1 MSAFVEVL
9 SLGGTIFMTE
19 DARGESARP
28 DDDAGAR
35 LLAAVGGDVELRPR
49 ALANISS
56 SDVRPHHLRAVL
68 ESARAAVDSGAAG
81 VVLTHG
87 TDTLEETAFL
97 LDRFW
102 DREAPL
108 VVTGAMRPAS
118 APGADGPAN
127 LRDAVRAATAPSAR
141 SLGVLVVFDA
151 HAHLA
156 DRVVKASSRGV
167 SAFASEPSGPL
178 AIVGAED
185 LRLLHL
191 PLPRPARSGGLPP
204 DRFPAVPLLTAGL
217 DEDLALLDHLPAEA
231 LAGLV
236 VDGVGMGHVSP
247 AAMPRLRRLLGEGVP
262 VVVAAR
268 PFGGGTSTHHYGYP
282 GSEVDLLDAGAVMAG
297 LLPAPKARLLL
308 QVLLA
313 SGASADGIRAAFEAY
328 AS

>member
-1 MSAFVEVL
+1 MSPFVEVL

-35 LLAAVGGDVELRPR
+35 LLAAVGGDVEPRPR

-127 LRDAVRAATAPSAR
+127 LRDAVRAATALSAR
-141 SLGVLVVFDA
+141 GLGVLVVFDA

-178 AIVGAED
+178 AIVGGED

-191 PLPRPARSGGLPP
+191 PPPRPVRSGGLPP
-204 DRFPAVPLLTAGL
+204 DRFPAVPPLTAGL
-217 DEDLALLDHLPAEA
+217 DEDLAAAGPPPRRGAGGAGDRRGRDGARLPRR
-231 LAGLV
+231 
-236 VDGVGMGHVSP
+236 D
-247 AAMPRLRRLLGEGVP
+247 AA
-262 VVVAAR
+262 
-268 PFGGGTSTHHYGYP
+268 
-282 GSEVDLLDAGAVMAG
+282 
-297 LLPAPKARLLL
+297 PAPPAGQGVCLSWSRR
-308 QVLLA
+308 
-313 SGASADGIRAAFEAY
+313 GPSAAAPPRTTTAIPAPRWTCWTRAP
-328 AS
+328 